1 MFNRRRRIRM
11 QNVLGLNDAVDGHS
25 RQLNYTWNFILFIDF
40 FKLIG
45 KYFFESNFFAIVRI
59 FLRSII

>member
-1 MFNRRRRIRM
+1 M

-25 RQLNYTWNFILFIDF
+25 RQLNYFWNFILFIDF

-45 KYFFESNFFAIVRI
+45 KYFFEFNFFAIVRI